1 MIIIIL
7 YNLIF
12 NKLFIN
18 KIILIITKLEKWN
31 IEVFLFVF

>member
-18 KIILIITKLEKWN
+18 KIILIIFKLEKWN